1 MTKGKSKQDSGFRRK
16 IKADDVSASS
26 WADAIRELEESGR
39 DLEPKAPPPAP
50 KTGDEPTQAR
60 IDPRDETSPEL
71 SRSTGSALSRYDELR
86 KAPTM
91 KMQSADLTV
100 IVAFSDLIA
109 KVNAAGKAVNELK
122 RAHPD
127 YFPERLFKIWTDN
140 LKETST
146 VMMKELHEMR
156 HGRQQKKYDK
166 RYVCSTCSCVFMVP
180 LGPDQVCDACKAA
193 RVPKGGGAYARK
205 VEPRDET
212 TEETKPPK
220 VDRSAET
227 GKSTTDG

>member
-1 MTKGKSKQDSGFRRK
+1 
-16 IKADDVSASS
+16 
-26 WADAIRELEESGR
+26 
-39 DLEPKAPPPAP
+39 
-50 KTGDEPTQAR
+50 
-60 IDPRDETSPEL
+60 
-71 SRSTGSALSRYDELR
+71 
-86 KAPTM
+86 
-91 KMQSADLTV
+91 
-100 IVAFSDLIA
+100 
-109 KVNAAGKAVNELK
+109 
-122 RAHPD
+122 RAHSD
-127 YFPERLFKIWTDN
+127 YFPERLFKTWTDN

-227 GKSTTDG
+227 GKMTTDG